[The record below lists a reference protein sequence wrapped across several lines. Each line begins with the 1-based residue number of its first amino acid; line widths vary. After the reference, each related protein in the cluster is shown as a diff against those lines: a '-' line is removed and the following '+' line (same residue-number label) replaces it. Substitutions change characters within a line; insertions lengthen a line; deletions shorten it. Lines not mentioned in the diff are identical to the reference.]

1 MIVKRRQLISFELLE
16 LLEFYLLYFVHLQMD
31 GIRQNLKFAET
42 EEDDELNQS
51 ILLVSE

>member
-1 MIVKRRQLISFELLE
+1 MIVKRRQFISHE

-31 GIRQNLKFAET
+31 GIRQNLKFVET